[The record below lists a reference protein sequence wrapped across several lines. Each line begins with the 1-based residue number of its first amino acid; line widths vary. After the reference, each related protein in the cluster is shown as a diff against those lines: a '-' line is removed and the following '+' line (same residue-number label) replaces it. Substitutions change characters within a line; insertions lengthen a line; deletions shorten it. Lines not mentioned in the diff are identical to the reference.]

1 VFHRDALVSLR
12 GRIAAQKLK
21 STRIDV
27 AVFKD
32 LAGVSRKYAIP
43 LLEYF
48 DRERVT
54 RREGDARVIL

>member
-1 VFHRDALVSLR
+1 LR
-12 GRIAAQKLK
+12 SSRLTVPQ
-21 STRIDV
+21 
-27 AVFKD
+27 FKD

-54 RREGDARVIL
+54 HREGDGRLVL